1 MTGPKRI
8 YLPSLSRVS
17 ESATDAMFTFKF
29 ESSLNYRKTV
39 EEKKL
44 VEFSEGKKKMKKEK
58 ELLEEIQREQY
69 IIMEQFKKMQ
79 EHNFHSPDVDLY
91 LAYITLFKEKE
102 ALQKEIVIKV
112 NQEVEILRKELLEA
126 VKNRKIMDTLK
137 ERQLRE
143 FNENIAVYE
152 RKTADETAVLSY
164 VRNKQ

>member
-1 MTGPKRI
+1 MTGPKRT

-17 ESATDAMFTFKF
+17 ESTTDAMFTFKF

-44 VEFSEGKKKMKKEK
+44 VEFSERKKRIEREK
-58 ELLEEIQREQY
+58 ELLEGIQREQL
-69 IIMEQFKKMQ
+69 IIMEQFKNMQ
-79 EHNFHSPDVDLY
+79 GHPFRSSDVALY
-91 LAYITLFKEKE
+91 LAYITLFKGKE
-102 ALQKEIVIKV
+102 TLQTEIVKKV
-112 NQEVEILRKELLEA
+112 SEEVEILRKELLEA
-126 VKNRKIMDTLK
+126 VKNRKIMDNLK

-152 RKTADETAVLSY
+152 RKSADETAVLSY